1 MGNWVKVCRA
11 DEIHFD
17 EAKQVEVDGVA
28 IGLYRL
34 EDGCY
39 ALNDICTHA
48 FAHLST
54 GFVEDETVECPLHH
68 ARFEIRTGK
77 ALDGIA
83 PSDVATYAVK
93 VEEGDVYVQ
102 MTNTSDASDGR

>member
-1 MGNWVKVCRA
+1 MGQWVKVCRA
-11 DEIHFD
+11 DEVQFD

-34 EDGCY
+34 DDGCY

-77 ALDGIA
+77 ALDAIA
-83 PSDVATYAVK
+83 PSDVAAYAVK
-93 VEEGDVYVQ
+93 VEDGDVYVQ
-102 MTNTSDASDGR
+102 LPST